1 MDAKTLEEL
10 KAKAAQAL
18 GARKED
24 VVVAH
29 VTMTPEPCDHDW
41 GDSEGKLCSVAGLMM
56 CATIGQD
63 EAVARLQGTAAHIAK
78 PKFSGAWKMERA
90 N

>member
-18 GARKED
+18 GARQED

-29 VTMTPEPCDHDW
+29 VTMTPNPRD
-41 GDSEGKLCSVAGLMM
+41 DSEGNPERCTKCGLSFTRYIFTE
-56 CATIGQD
+56 C
-63 EAVARLQGTAAHIAK
+63 
-78 PKFSGAWKMERA
+78 F
-90 N
+90 

>member
-18 GARKED
+18 GARQED

-29 VTMTPEPCDHDW
+29 VTMTPNPCDHDW
-41 GDSEGKLCSVAGLMM
+41 DDSEGNPERCTKCGLSFTRYIFTE
-56 CATIGQD
+56 C
-63 EAVARLQGTAAHIAK
+63 
-78 PKFSGAWKMERA
+78 F
-90 N
+90 